1 MTAPFEDPDDP
12 QRSMRLAILAAAA
25 AGDAGA
31 AYRVVADLLGLGVS
45 FEEILFGV
53 LAPLEAEVGQRWQ
66 QGDFGVCDEHV
77 VTATLETVVALL
89 AGSFDS
95 APDARRVV
103 VACAEGDVHTL
114 AARMIAAYLVFLGWR
129 VYFLGPGQPAD
140 DLGAYLREY
149 PPEALVLSC
158 TLAAAL
164 PGARASIRA
173 AHAAGVPVLAGGNG
187 FGADGRRARALG
199 ADAWTAD
206 PEEVDALL
214 RTWQPDPAS
223 AERGAR
229 NGGEDDQSLLRRRA
243 AVLARAERDLVSSSA
258 PLTAADVRAHLEL
271 LFDTLGASVLLDDAE
286 VVAEFAAWQRA
297 RLAALSAGAV
307 AADLRQGL
315 QAALEGDPP
324 RAARFL
330 EAAAVAAAPRVSR
343 Q

>member
-1 MTAPFEDPDDP
+1 MATPFEDPDDP
-12 QRSMRLAILAAAA
+12 QHSVRLAILVAAAG
-25 AGDAGA
+25 GDAGA
-31 AYRVVADLLGLGVS
+31 AYGYVSELLGRGVS
-45 FEEILFGV
+45 FPDILFGV

-66 QGDFGVCDEHV
+66 QGDFSISEEHA
-77 VTATLETVVALL
+77 VTATLETVVVLL

-103 VACAEGDVHTL
+103 VACAEGDVHSL
-114 AARMIAAYLVFLGWR
+114 AARMIAAQLVFLGWR
-129 VYFLGPGQPAD
+129 VNFLGPSQPAD
-140 DLGAYLREY
+140 DLGAFLQEN

-173 AHAAGVPVLAGGNG
+173 AHAAGVPVLAGGRG

-206 PEEVDALL
+206 PREIDAILC
-214 RTWQPDPAS
+214 TWQPDPGS
-223 AERGAR
+223 TESGAR
-229 NGGEDDQSLLRRRA
+229 NGGEDDQSLLRRKVA
-243 AVLARAERDLVSSSA
+243 ILARAERDLVLSGA
-258 PLTAADVRAHLEL
+258 ALPAADVRAHLEL
-271 LFDTLGASVLLDDAE
+271 LFDSLAASVLLDDAE
-286 VVAEFAAWQRA
+286 VVAEAAAWQRA
-297 RLAALSAGAV
+297 RLAALSAGAA

-330 EAAAVAAAPRVSR
+330 EAAAG
-343 Q
+343 